1 MATASSARI
10 SYPLVWGVVFAML
23 VAVGLG
29 AIVVTRTQTASTP
42 HTPSELNLQGWQ
54 NVVKNNPNN
63 SGAELQLGYAY
74 YDMAHH
80 TNDATK
86 RRALLVKALAAYDV
100 SLNLNSTI
108 VTTQY
113 NRAMV
118 LQELGRT
125 DEAVAQYEKIITQT
139 AGLTIA
145 THDVGMIYLARGDVK
160 MAVKRLTEV
169 VRVNPSISSYRVD
182 LAKAFIKAGKT
193 SQARAQL
200 TFALSM
206 DPQNSPARSML
217 ASLTPKPK
225 GGAK

>member
-42 HTPSELNLQGWQ
+42 HTPNELNLQGWQ
-54 NVVKNNPNN
+54 NVVKNNPGN

-74 YDMAHH
+74 YEMAHQ

-86 RRALLVKALAAYDV
+86 RRAFLLQALAAYDS
-100 SLNLNSTI
+100 SLNLNAT
-108 VTTQY
+108 VATTQY
-113 NRAMV
+113 NRALV

-125 DEAVAQYEKIITQT
+125 DEAIAQYEKLI
-139 AGLTIA
+139 AMSGGLSIA
-145 THDVGMIYLARGDVK
+145 THDVGMLYLARGDVK
-160 MAVKRLTEV
+160 KAVTRLTEV
-169 VRVNPSISSYRVD
+169 VRTNPSIANYRVD
-182 LAKAFIKAGKT
+182 LAKAFIKQGKT

-200 TFALSM
+200 TFALTM
-206 DPQNSPARSML
+206 DPQNTTARQML